1 MKRRFPTAILLAVLL
16 LTTFVGTVSADGII
30 IPEPPPDEYI
40 WPSPMEQLVIRY
52 HHVDVE
58 IRDQIA
64 VTRVDQVFYNPNDWQ
79 VEGTYVFPLPVGAT
93 VSDFRMW
100 MNNEPV
106 QGQVLDAE
114 EARRTYEE
122 IVATLKDP
130 ALLEYVGRDA
140 VQASIFPIPPREE
153 RRIEL
158 EYTQVLTA
166 DNGLVRYDYPL
177 NTEKFSAWPL
187 DDVSVTV
194 SVTSG
199 QPIRALYSP
208 THPIDTIREGDTYAM
223 VSYEERHVTPDQDF
237 SLMYSIGENEAFHL
251 FTYRDPYDPVDD
263 DGFFMMLLAPQPDAS
278 AQKVSKDLILVLDRS
293 GSMEGEKFEQAR
305 EALRYILRHLNEGDR
320 FYLQSFSSDIQTY
333 ARELRPASEA
343 DDALRWVERMSATG
357 ATDINRA
364 LLEAAAVAN
373 NERPTYLIFLTDG
386 LPTEGEVEPERILDN
401 FARSAPDN
409 LRLFPFGVGYDVDTF
424 LLDTLSQEN
433 HGVST
438 YVQPGQALDEELSAF
453 YARIS
458 TPVLT
463 NLALDLGR
471 LNAYDIYPNPMPDL
485 FAGSQVVVTGR
496 YREGGVFNVKL
507 SGEVNGRRQEFVYVE
522 QRFVDE
528 LRYDTRPNDELPR
541 LWATRK
547 IGALLQE
554 IRLKGNN
561 QELIDQAVRISI
573 RYGIVTPYTSY
584 LVTEQMPLGVE
595 NQADLA
601 EEVYAEMEAA
611 PMAPSHGREAVEK
624 AAGEGALSQADVAP
638 SVSNVD
644 ESGLNID
651 GENPADQVRILG
663 AKTFVRDSTMW
674 LDTAYDPQTMD
685 TQKVSFLSEQYF
697 ALAAS
702 RPEAGAA
709 LALGERVIVV
719 IDGVAYEVVLE
730 GEEAGGEVEL
740 PDEVKMEEQGK
751 VQPSGLSEVLDSMTE
766 DDRPVGGLLSCSSAG
781 ALLAVGVWLL
791 VRRR

>member
-1 MKRRFPTAILLAVLL
+1 MKRRVTMVFVLTVLL
-16 LTTFVGTVSADGII
+16 LSSFVGTVSADGII
-30 IPEPPPDEYI
+30 IPEPPPDEFI

-64 VTRVDQVFYNPNDWQ
+64 VTHVDQVFYNPNDWQ

-106 QGQVLDAE
+106 QGKVLTAE

-140 VQASIFPIPPREE
+140 VQASIFPIPPGEE

-187 DDVSVTV
+187 DNVRVTV
-194 SVTSG
+194 NVQTA

-208 THPIDTIREGDTYAM
+208 SHPIDTIREGDTYAR
-223 VSYEERHVTPDQDF
+223 VSYEESHVTPDQDF
-237 SLMYSIGENEAFHL
+237 SLMYSIGESEAFHL
-251 FTYRDPYDPVDD
+251 FTYRDPNDPVDA
-263 DGFFMMLLAPQPDAS
+263 DGFFMMLLAPQPDVS
-278 AQKVSKDLILVLDRS
+278 SKPISKDLILVLDRS

-305 EALRYILRHLNEGDR
+305 EALRYILSHLNEGDR
-320 FYLQSFSSDIQTY
+320 FYLQSFSSDIQSY
-333 ARELRPASEA
+333 ARELRSASEA
-343 DDALRWVERMSATG
+343 DAALRWVDQMSAVG

-364 LLEAAAVAN
+364 LLEAAAVADR
-373 NERPTYLIFLTDG
+373 ERPTYLIFLTDG

-433 HGVST
+433 HGMST

-463 NLALDLGR
+463 NLELDLGR
-471 LNAYDIYPNPMPDL
+471 LNAYDIYPNPLPDL

-507 SGEVNGRRQEFVYVE
+507 SGYVNGRRQEFVYAE

-528 LRYDTRPNDELPR
+528 LRYDTRPNVELPR

-561 QELIDQAVRISI
+561 QELIDQVVRISI

-584 LVTEQMPLGVE
+584 LVTEPMPLGVE
-595 NQADLA
+595 NQRDLA

-611 PMAPSHGREAVEK
+611 PMAPSHGQAAVEK
-624 AAGEGALSQADVAP
+624 AADEGAMSQADVAP
-638 SVSNVD
+638 SVSSGDMLD
-644 ESGLNID
+644 EA
-651 GENPADQVRILG
+651 ADQVRTVG
-663 AKTFVRDSTMW
+663 AKTFVRSGSMW
-674 LDTAYDPQTMD
+674 LDTAYDPQTME
-685 TQKVSFLSEQYF
+685 TQKVSFLSEEYF

-719 IDGVAYEVVLE
+719 IDGMAYEVVSE
-730 GEEAGGEVEL
+730 GEEA
-740 PDEVKMEEQGK
+740 DEVDLPEAAASQGNGESSGFGELFGSLIEEDE
-751 VQPSGLSEVLDSMTE
+751 PDDGL
-766 DDRPVGGLLSCSSAG
+766 GGLLPCSSAG
-781 ALLAVGVWLL
+781 ALLAMGVWML